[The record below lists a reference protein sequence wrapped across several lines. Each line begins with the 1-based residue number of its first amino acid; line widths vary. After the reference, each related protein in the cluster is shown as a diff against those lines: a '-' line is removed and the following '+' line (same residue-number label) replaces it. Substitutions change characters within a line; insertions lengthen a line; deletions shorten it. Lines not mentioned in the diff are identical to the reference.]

1 MSRPEDVKSGVLKKK
16 KKSSEWCVAEDK
28 AKNQKG
34 LGPTLSLTT

>member
-1 MSRPEDVKSGVLKKK
+1 MSRPEDVKSGVLKK